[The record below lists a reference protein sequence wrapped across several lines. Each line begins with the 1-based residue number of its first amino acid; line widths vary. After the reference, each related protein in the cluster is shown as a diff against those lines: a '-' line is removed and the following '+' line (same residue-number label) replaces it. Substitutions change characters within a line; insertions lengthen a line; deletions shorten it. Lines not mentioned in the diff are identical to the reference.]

1 MDTAFREPGGFERY
15 HLSATGPLSSATT
28 ELNAMATPA
37 VGAAAAGSLLSLHN
51 PLTWFGILAAVT
63 LGLAAISTSVRVGP
77 VKAGLQLGK

>member
-1 MDTAFREPGGFERY
+1 MDTGFREPGGFARY

-51 PLTWFGILAAVT
+51 PLTWFGIIAAVT
-63 LGLAAISTSVRVGP
+63 FGLAAISTSVRVGP